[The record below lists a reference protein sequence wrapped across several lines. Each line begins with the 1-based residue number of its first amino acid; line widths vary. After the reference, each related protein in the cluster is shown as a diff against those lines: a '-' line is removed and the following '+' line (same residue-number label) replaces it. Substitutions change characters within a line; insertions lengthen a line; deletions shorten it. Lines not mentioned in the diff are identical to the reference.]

1 MLTFEKFSGLN
12 NVLPIDRLGDAE
24 LSQAVNVD
32 IGLSGEV
39 TRRAGYTEVSALC
52 HKNIW
57 QGKGFML
64 ATCNGDLVKT
74 VGGTQTVLY
83 PSLGV
88 SRVWYANLPDGRTT
102 FTNGLINGITDGNT
116 VTKWGVPLPG
126 TVGAFTDIAGALFP
140 GKYQYQVSYV
150 RLADGQEGG
159 TTHAA
164 PIDIV
169 EGGLFLSGLPTLA
182 GHKINVYLTGAD
194 GDKAYLA
201 GSTLSGAFSY
211 IGKNDALTLPVRTE
225 FLYPAPVGTITAVWR
240 DRLLVAVGGV
250 LYASMPHMPELFNLS
265 RDFKQF
271 PDDITLV
278 QGVDDGLYIGTT
290 TELAF
295 LPGAEFDKLQYRQ
308 VIAGPV
314 VLGSGVE
321 VPGDKILVGQQTGD
335 EPAMICIADQ
345 VLVAG
350 FKGGVTTRL
359 SEGTYRTSATE
370 VAATFR
376 VQAGIPQYIAVPQ

>member
-12 NVLPIDRLGDAE
+12 NVLPVDRLGDAE
-24 LSQAVNVD
+24 LAQAENVD

-39 TRRAGYTEVSALC
+39 TRRAGFTEVSDVC
-52 HKNIW
+52 HKNLW
-57 QGKGFML
+57 QAKGFML
-64 ATCNGDLVKT
+64 ATCNSDLVKT
-74 VGGTQTVLY
+74 VGGVQTVLY

-102 FTNGLINGITDGNT
+102 FTNGLINGITDGTT
-116 VTKWGVPLPG
+116 VTKWGVPLPAS
-126 TVGAFTDIAGALFP
+126 VGAFTDISGELFP
-140 GKYQYQVSYV
+140 GKYQYQISYV

-159 TTHAA
+159 TTHAP

-169 EGGLFLSGLPTLA
+169 DGGMFLSGLPTLA
-182 GHKINVYLTGAD
+182 GHKINVYLTNAD

-201 GSTLSGAFSY
+201 GSTTNGLFSY

-240 DRLLVAVGGV
+240 DRILVAVGGV
-250 LYASMPHMPELFNLS
+250 LYASMPHMPELFDLV

-271 PDDITLV
+271 PDDITLIQCV
-278 QGVDDGLYIGTT
+278 EDGIYVGTT

-295 LPGAEFDKLQYRQ
+295 LAGVEFDKLQYRQ

-321 VPGDKILVGQQTGD
+321 VPGDKVLLGQQTGND
-335 EPAMICIADQ
+335 PAMVCIADQ

-350 FKGGVTTRL
+350 FKGGMTTRMT
-359 SEGTYRTSATE
+359 EGKYRTSVTE

-376 VQAGIPQYIAVPQ
+376 VVNGIPQYIAVGQ